1 MWFDVAKSPNSKVKS
16 DLDDRLLLYFFAGL
30 SCIWVIFLLVKFKR
44 DSTLVK
50 TILCNENMR
59 LEFIQSC
66 WTIKLQT
73 QSFKNFTILYFSKL
87 NKICKKFSILCFLFT
102 ILIKTWK
109 LLDSNFPN
117 CVGTLTR
124 PHIPGIGFFLV
135 FLLITKDLHV
145 YW

>member
-1 MWFDVAKSPNSKVKS
+1 MIVCSFIF
-16 DLDDRLLLYFFAGL
+16 LLFAGL

-44 DSTLVK
+44 DSLLVK

-87 NKICKKFSILCFLFT
+87 NKICKNFSILCFLFT

-117 CVGTLTR
+117 CVETLTR
-124 PHIPGIGFFLV
+124 PHNPGIGFFWCFCSLQKTCMYIGK
-135 FLLITKDLHV
+135 ITQ
-145 YW
+145 